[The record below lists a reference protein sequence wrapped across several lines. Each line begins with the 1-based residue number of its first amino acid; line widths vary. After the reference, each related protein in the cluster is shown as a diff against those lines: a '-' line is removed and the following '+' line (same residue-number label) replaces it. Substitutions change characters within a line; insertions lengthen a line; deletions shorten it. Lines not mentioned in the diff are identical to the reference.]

1 MWAQFQKLLSW
12 RKQEYQRVA
21 ESELAHVSGSRAGA
35 SCALVSPLSIRQ
47 GHATPQLCCLLLYT
61 LHAAVLSWGLYTD
74 RYAFCLWLQLS
85 VQGMTCSACTS
96 AVESALRC
104 ARQKQQTHPHPYH
117 AHNITLCDTESQQ
130 L

>member
-47 GHATPQLCCLLLYT
+47 GHATPQLLYT
-61 LHAAVLSWGLYTD
+61 LHAAVLSCGLYTD
-74 RYAFCLWLQLS
+74 RYAFCLCLQLS

-96 AVESALRC
+96 AVENALRC
-104 ARQKQQTHPHPYH
+104 ARQKQQTHMQDHS
-117 AHNITLCDTESQQ
+117 HNSTLRCTNTQQ